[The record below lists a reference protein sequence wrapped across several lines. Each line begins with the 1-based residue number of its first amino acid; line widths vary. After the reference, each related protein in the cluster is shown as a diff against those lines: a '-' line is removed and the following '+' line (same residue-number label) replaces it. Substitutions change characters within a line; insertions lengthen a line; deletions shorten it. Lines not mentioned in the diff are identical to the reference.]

1 MPGRKCE
8 HSDSVIS
15 TTPNEV
21 ETLQVKVKRLE
32 NDVQLLK
39 ERVEQQETQTTRLPL
54 EVLEMGTEI
63 IPAEEG
69 NQIMQTLERSP
80 TGNDGIAA

>member
-8 HSDSVIS
+8 DSASVIS

-21 ETLQVKVKRLE
+21 ETLRVKVKRLE

-39 ERVEQQETQTTRLPL
+39 ERVENQETQTTRLPL
-54 EVLEMGTEI
+54 EFLETRITTKI

-69 NQIMQTLERSP
+69 N
-80 TGNDGIAA
+80 

>member
-32 NDVQLLK
+32 NDFQLLK
-39 ERVEQQETQTTRLPL
+39 ERVENQERQTTGLPL
-54 EVLEMGTEI
+54 EFLETRMGTES
-63 IPAEEG
+63 EEG
-69 NQIMQTLERSP
+69 N
-80 TGNDGIAA
+80 

>member
-15 TTPNEV
+15 TTPNED

-39 ERVEQQETQTTRLPL
+39 ERAESQEKQMTRLSR
-54 EVLEMGTEI
+54 EFFETRMTTEI
-63 IPAEEG
+63 IPAVEG
-69 NQIMQTLERSP
+69 N
-80 TGNDGIAA
+80 

>member
-8 HSDSVIS
+8 DSDSVIS
-15 TTPNEV
+15 TTPNED

-39 ERVEQQETQTTRLPL
+39 ERAESQEKQMTRLSR
-54 EVLEMGTEI
+54 EVFETRMATEI
-63 IPAEEG
+63 IPVELG
-69 NQIMQTLERSP
+69 N
-80 TGNDGIAA
+80 

>member
-8 HSDSVIS
+8 DSASVIS

-21 ETLQVKVKRLE
+21 ETLRVKVKRLE

-39 ERVEQQETQTTRLPL
+39 ERLENQETQTT
-54 EVLEMGTEI
+54 TKI

-69 NQIMQTLERSP
+69 N
-80 TGNDGIAA
+80 

>member
-8 HSDSVIS
+8 DSDSVIS
-15 TTPNEV
+15 TTPNED
-21 ETLQVKVKRLE
+21 ETFQVKVKRLE

-39 ERVEQQETQTTRLPL
+39 ERVENQETQTTRLPL
-54 EVLEMGTEI
+54 EGLEMGTEI

-69 NQIMQTLERSP
+69 N
-80 TGNDGIAA
+80 

>member
-1 MPGRKCE
+1 MLIRKCE

-15 TTPNEV
+15 TTPNED

-39 ERVEQQETQTTRLPL
+39 ERAESQEKQMTRLSR
-54 EVLEMGTEI
+54 EFFGTRMATEI

-69 NQIMQTLERSP
+69 N
-80 TGNDGIAA
+80 

>member
-8 HSDSVIS
+8 DSDSVIS
-15 TTPNEV
+15 TTPTED

-32 NDVQLLK
+32 NDVHLLK
-39 ERVEQQETQTTRLPL
+39 ERAERQEKQMTRLSGEFFGTRL
-54 EVLEMGTEI
+54 ATEI

-69 NQIMQTLERSP
+69 N
-80 TGNDGIAA
+80 

>member
-8 HSDSVIS
+8 DSDSVIS

-21 ETLQVKVKRLE
+21 ETLQVKVQRLE
-32 NDVQLLK
+32 HDFQLLK
-39 ERVEQQETQTTRLPL
+39 ERVENQETQTTRLPL
-54 EVLEMGTEI
+54 EFLKTRMGTEI

-69 NQIMQTLERSP
+69 N
-80 TGNDGIAA
+80 

>member
-8 HSDSVIS
+8 DSDSVIS
-15 TTPNEV
+15 TTPNED

-39 ERVEQQETQTTRLPL
+39 ERAESQEKQMTRLSR
-54 EVLEMGTEI
+54 EVFGTSMATEI

-69 NQIMQTLERSP
+69 N
-80 TGNDGIAA
+80 

>member
-15 TTPNEV
+15 TTPNED

-32 NDVQLLK
+32 NYFQLLK
-39 ERVEQQETQTTRLPL
+39 ERVKNQEIQTARLPL
-54 EVLEMGTEI
+54 EFLETRMGAEI

-69 NQIMQTLERSP
+69 N
-80 TGNDGIAA
+80 

>member
-15 TTPNEV
+15 TTPNED

-32 NDVQLLK
+32 NDFQLLK
-39 ERVEQQETQTTRLPL
+39 ERVENQEIQTARLSLAFLETRL
-54 EVLEMGTEI
+54 GTEI
-63 IPAEEG
+63 IPAEKG
-69 NQIMQTLERSP
+69 N
-80 TGNDGIAA
+80 

>member
-1 MPGRKCE
+1 MLGRKCE

-15 TTPNEV
+15 TTPNED

-39 ERVEQQETQTTRLPL
+39 ERAESQEKQMTRLSR
-54 EVLEMGTEI
+54 EFFETRITTEI
-63 IPAEEG
+63 IPAVEG
-69 NQIMQTLERSP
+69 N
-80 TGNDGIAA
+80 

>member
-8 HSDSVIS
+8 DPDSVIS
-15 TTPNEV
+15 TTPNED

-39 ERVEQQETQTTRLPL
+39 ERAESQEKQMTRLSR
-54 EVLEMGTEI
+54 EFFETRITTEI
-63 IPAEEG
+63 IPALEG
-69 NQIMQTLERSP
+69 N
-80 TGNDGIAA
+80 

>member
-32 NDVQLLK
+32 NDFQLLK
-39 ERVEQQETQTTRLPL
+39 ERVENQETQTTRLPL
-54 EVLEMGTEI
+54 EFLKTRMGTEI

-69 NQIMQTLERSP
+69 N
-80 TGNDGIAA
+80 

>member
-8 HSDSVIS
+8 DSDSVIS
-15 TTPNEV
+15 TTPNED

-39 ERVEQQETQTTRLPL
+39 ERAESQEKQMTRLSR
-54 EVLEMGTEI
+54 EFFETRMGTEI
-63 IPAEEG
+63 IPAVEG
-69 NQIMQTLERSP
+69 N
-80 TGNDGIAA
+80 

>member
-1 MPGRKCE
+1 MQGRKWE

-21 ETLQVKVKRLE
+21 KTLQVKVKRLE

-39 ERVEQQETQTTRLPL
+39 ERVENQETQTTRLPL
-54 EVLEMGTEI
+54 EFLETRMGTEI
-63 IPAEEG
+63 IPTEEG
-69 NQIMQTLERSP
+69 K
-80 TGNDGIAA
+80 

>member
-1 MPGRKCE
+1 MYCAI
-8 HSDSVIS
+8 HADTNSLM
-15 TTPNEV
+15 NED

-39 ERVEQQETQTTRLPL
+39 ERAESQEKQKTRLSR
-54 EVLEMGTEI
+54 EVFWRRMAMEI

-69 NQIMQTLERSP
+69 N
-80 TGNDGIAA
+80 

>member
-15 TTPNEV
+15 TTPNED

-32 NDVQLLK
+32 NDFQLLK
-39 ERVEQQETQTTRLPL
+39 ERVESQEKQMTRLSC
-54 EVLEMGTEI
+54 EFFETRITTEI
-63 IPAEEG
+63 IPALEG
-69 NQIMQTLERSP
+69 N
-80 TGNDGIAA
+80 

>member
-1 MPGRKCE
+1 MQGRKWE

-21 ETLQVKVKRLE
+21 KTLQVKVKRLE

-39 ERVEQQETQTTRLPL
+39 ERMEHQETQTTRLPL

-69 NQIMQTLERSP
+69 N
-80 TGNDGIAA
+80 

>member
-15 TTPNEV
+15 TTPNED

-32 NDVQLLK
+32 NDFQLLK
-39 ERVEQQETQTTRLPL
+39 ERVENQETQTTRLPL
-54 EVLEMGTEI
+54 EFLETRTGTEI
-63 IPAEEG
+63 IPTEEG
-69 NQIMQTLERSP
+69 K
-80 TGNDGIAA
+80 

>member
-8 HSDSVIS
+8 PSDSVIS
-15 TTPNEV
+15 TTPNED

-39 ERVEQQETQTTRLPL
+39 ERVENQETQTTRLPHEFL
-54 EVLEMGTEI
+54 EKRMTTEI
-63 IPAEEG
+63 IPAVEG
-69 NQIMQTLERSP
+69 N
-80 TGNDGIAA
+80 

>member
-15 TTPNEV
+15 TTPNED
-21 ETLQVKVKRLE
+21 ETLQIKVKRLE
-32 NDVQLLK
+32 NDFQLLK
-39 ERVEQQETQTTRLPL
+39 KRMENQETQTTRLQL
-54 EVLEMGTEI
+54 EFLETRMGTRI

-69 NQIMQTLERSP
+69 N
-80 TGNDGIAA
+80 